1 VQDRMNRRLVRV
13 APTDTIEYTLRRM
26 EAHAVRQLLVY
37 GGDRLVGM
45 LGDREIQRL
54 AGPQAA
60 GSAPETVED
69 VMRRDV
75 DAISPCAPLAEAAT
89 RMLDHGVDALP
100 VVDDG
105 SVVGIIS
112 DRELLEA
119 AAGRPA
125 VSAAP
130 VATGDDRGGRRSAT
144 EKLRRYHH
152 VAVLGLLSDTATKE
166 HIDTAKLMSLGVTV
180 YPVHPTE
187 IALLGVRCYRSLIDI
202 PRPVDIVQVFPR
214 EGVDLRQSAT
224 EAIET
229 AAKIFWVEGVEV
241 PEDISALL
249 DAEHID
255 VAVGRSLYRVLEA
268 QMMNASGR
276 LATR

>member
-1 VQDRMNRRLVRV
+1 
-13 APTDTIEYTLRRM
+13 
-26 EAHAVRQLLVY
+26 
-37 GGDRLVGM
+37 
-45 LGDREIQRL
+45 
-54 AGPQAA
+54 
-60 GSAPETVED
+60 
-69 VMRRDV
+69 
-75 DAISPCAPLAEAAT
+75 
-89 RMLDHGVDALP
+89 
-100 VVDDG
+100 
-105 SVVGIIS
+105 
-112 DRELLEA
+112 
-119 AAGRPA
+119 
-125 VSAAP
+125 
-130 VATGDDRGGRRSAT
+130 
-144 EKLRRYHH
+144 
-152 VAVLGLLSDTATKE
+152 
-166 HIDTAKLMSLGVTV
+166 MSLGVTV